1 MKIKPVILCCV
12 FTVCCCV
19 GLTARADAL
28 LDYARH
34 LLDQGKA
41 KLAYRIL
48 NDQLQ
53 QRAGSPDYDL
63 LLGIAALNAGEPT
76 RAVFALERVLSVQ
89 PDNARA
95 RAELARAYYQMGENK
110 AAQQEFTSLKKRKL
124 PPSVA
129 RTIDKYLSL
138 IEGRLVATGTRI
150 NVYIQGAVGYDSN
163 VNSATDTSNVAIPAF
178 GNLIFTLDKTGRSLD
193 SSFFSLGV
201 GTTFST
207 PFHGREDL
215 RIIGGL
221 HFHQRI
227 DYDETDFSPR
237 VLDGQTGVRY
247 AWGDNAFVA
256 SLQGQKYYLGPQ
268 DYRDLAGGSLQWLRN
283 FGRRTQFSL
292 FGQIAVQRF
301 PDQQIR
307 DVNQYTGGVGVV
319 HAFAIPGDPVLYASV
334 FAGTDVQLKSS
345 RDDLGRNFAGVR
357 MGGEYPLG
365 GHLTVVGNF
374 TYQYS
379 RYGGDDPL
387 FLKRR
392 RDHFIFA
399 RAGLVYQLDKHWSL
413 RPEIQYSRIDSTLP
427 INSFHRWQPF
437 ITIRNQF

>member
-1 MKIKPVILCCV
+1 MQKKSFILCCV
-12 FTVCCCV
+12 FAVCCSL
-19 GLTARADAL
+19 GLNAHADAL
-28 LDYARH
+28 LDRAKQ
-34 LLDQGKA
+34 LLDQGQA
-41 KLAYRIL
+41 KQAYHLL
-48 NDQLQ
+48 NNQIQ

-110 AAQQEFTSLKKRKL
+110 AAKQEFTSLKKRKL

-129 RTIDKYLSL
+129 RNIDRYLSL
-138 IEGRLVATGTRI
+138 IEGRLAAAGTRI
-150 NVYIQGAVGYDSN
+150 NVYIQGAAGYDSN
-163 VNSATDTSNVAIPAF
+163 VNSATDTSTVAIPAF
-178 GNLIFTLDKTGRSLD
+178 GNLIFNLDKTGRSLD
-193 SSFFSLGV
+193 SGFFSLGA

-207 PFHGREDL
+207 PFHGRDDL

-237 VLDGQTGVRY
+237 VLDAQTGVRY
-247 AWGDNAFVA
+247 ARGDNAFVA
-256 SLQGQKYYLGPQ
+256 SVQGQKYYLGPR
-268 DYRDLAGGSLQWLRN
+268 DYRDLAGGSLQWLRY

-319 HAFAIPGDPVLYASV
+319 HAFAIPGDPVLYASA

-345 RDDLGRNFAGVR
+345 RDDLGRDFAGLR
-357 MGGEYPLG
+357 LGGEYPLG
-365 GHLTVVGNF
+365 EKLTAVGNF

-392 RDHFIFA
+392 SDHFIFV
-399 RAGLVYQLDKHWSL
+399 RAGLEYQLDRNWSVN
-413 RPEIQYSRIDSTLP
+413 PEIQYSHNDSTLP
-427 INSFHRWQPF
+427 INSFDRWQPF